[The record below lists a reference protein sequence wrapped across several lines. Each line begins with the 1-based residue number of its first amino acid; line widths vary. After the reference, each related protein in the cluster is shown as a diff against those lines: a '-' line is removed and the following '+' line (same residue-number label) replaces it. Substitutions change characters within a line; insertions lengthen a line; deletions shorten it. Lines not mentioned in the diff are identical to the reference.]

1 MLVKCRHVVIPTL
14 PLRNVLFWKAIFTR
28 HPDLLKRVLGEF
40 ARIRLRFVLHR
51 VFAGEGSGRDRNT
64 GSFPVVLPWRWPV
77 FHQRCSAR
85 MEITKDPVVSLSLSL
100 YLFLSPSLAGSR
112 VSVRPPNPTVTTKVV
127 AQHNFCLIVRA
138 QKVAQGHFPICKTN
152 SQIYLLPRTEHRLT
166 RKMF

>member
-85 MEITKDPVVSLSLSL
+85 MEITKDPVVSLSLLSL
-100 YLFLSPSLAGSR
+100 SLPLSRGITCFCQATQPDRNDQSSGATQLLLNRKS
-112 VSVRPPNPTVTTKVV
+112 TKSS
-127 AQHNFCLIVRA
+127 A
-138 QKVAQGHFPICKTN
+138 
-152 SQIYLLPRTEHRLT
+152 RTFSNL
-166 RKMF
+166 